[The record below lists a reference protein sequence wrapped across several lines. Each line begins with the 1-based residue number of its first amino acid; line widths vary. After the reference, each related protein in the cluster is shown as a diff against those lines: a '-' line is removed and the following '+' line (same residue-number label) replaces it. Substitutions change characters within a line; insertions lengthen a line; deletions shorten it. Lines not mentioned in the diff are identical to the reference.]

1 MDQIAIRMDALG
13 PMDSDPVIA
22 AIAYAHV
29 KDGQVVEVRHIAIT
43 LDGQAPRKIHPRYFS
58 WWVNQTGE
66 LRKIFNTA
74 GNRLDTVIHQIETL
88 CKTTQATVFMTRETQ
103 RALLFHV
110 GSQDLHETM
119 NAIGLGDHI
128 VFNHDLDCRLAVEA
142 DAATLCGLHSLKE
155 SHGNK
160 A

>member
-13 PMDSDPVIA
+13 PIDFDPIIA

-29 KDGQVVEVRHIAIT
+29 KDGQVVEVKHIAIT

-58 WWVNQTGE
+58 WWVNQTEE
-66 LRKIFNTA
+66 LQKIFSTA
-74 GNRLDTVIHQIETL
+74 GNRLDTVILQIEML
-88 CKTTQATVFMTRETQ
+88 CKTTHAKVFMTRGTQ

-110 GSQDLHETM
+110 ESQDLHETM

-142 DAATLCGLHSLKE
+142 DAATLCSLHSLKE

>member
-1 MDQIAIRMDALG
+1 MG
-13 PMDSDPVIA
+13 PMDSESVIA

-29 KDGQVVEVRHIAIT
+29 KDGQIVEVKHIAIT

-58 WWVNQTGE
+58 WWVNQKEE
-66 LRKIFNTA
+66 LRKIFNTES
-74 GNRLDTVIHQIETL
+74 NDLDTVIHQIEML
-88 CKTTQATVFMTRETQ
+88 CKTTQAKVFISREAQ
-103 RALLFHV
+103 RALLINV
-110 GSQDLHETM
+110 ESQDLHETM
-119 NAIGLGDHI
+119 NVIGLGDHI

>member
-1 MDQIAIRMDALG
+1 MG
-13 PMDSDPVIA
+13 PMDSESVIA

-29 KDGQVVEVRHIAIT
+29 KDGQIVEVKHIAIT

-58 WWVNQTGE
+58 WWVNQKEE
-66 LRKIFNTA
+66 LRKIFNTES
-74 GNRLDTVIHQIETL
+74 NDLDTVVLQIEML
-88 CKTTQATVFMTRETQ
+88 CRTTQAKVFIPREAQ
-103 RALLFHV
+103 RALFINV
-110 GSQDLHETM
+110 ESQDLHETM
-119 NAIGLGDHI
+119 NVIGLGDHI
-128 VFNHDLDCRLAVEA
+128 VFNHNLDCRLAVEA

>member
-1 MDQIAIRMDALG
+1 MG
-13 PMDSDPVIA
+13 PVDSDPVIA

-29 KDGQVVEVRHIAIT
+29 KDGQIVEIKHIAIT
-43 LDGQAPRKIHPRYFS
+43 LDGQAPRKIHPRYFR
-58 WWVNQTGE
+58 WWVNQTKE
-66 LRKIFNTA
+66 LQKIFSTE
-74 GNRLDTVIHQIETL
+74 GNRLDTVVHQIEML
-88 CKTTQATVFMTRETQ
+88 CKATKAKVFMSRGTQ
-103 RALLFHV
+103 RALLFYV
-110 GSQDLHETM
+110 ESQDLHEIMST
-119 NAIGLGDHI
+119 IGLGDHI

>member
-13 PMDSDPVIA
+13 PMDSDSVIA

-29 KDGQVVEVRHIAIT
+29 KDGQIVEIKHIAIT

-74 GNRLDTVIHQIETL
+74 GNRLDTVIHQIEML

-103 RALLFHV
+103 RALLLSV
-110 GSQDLHETM
+110 EPQDLHETM

-142 DAATLCGLHSLKE
+142 DADTLCGLHSLKE